1 VARTPGR
8 IVVDLGCGFRKHP
21 GSLGVDIAPLPGV
34 DVRADITRTLPF
46 RDSSVDEVHASHV
59 LEHLDDLVSFL
70 NEVYRICKPGGLVHF
85 RFPHGSS
92 NYITWKDPTHQRAL
106 FLDTLAYFDPYT
118 PDGFLFHYYH
128 RARFRIVRKRLTF
141 NLNTDTFAPP
151 SRFRRVLGRIL
162 DALANRSPRAQYYC
176 ERFWGHLF
184 GIEEAHIWLRAI
196 KPWPPEEAHG
206 AAAEAEAEPIG
217 PGSPQLPPDGTTRA
231 KRSATRSTAPP
242 TPTPP
247 R

>member
-1 VARTPGR
+1 MDARSPR

-21 GSLGVDIAPLPGV
+21 GALGVDIAPLPGV

-46 RDSSVDEVHASHV
+46 RDCSVDEVHASHV

-92 NYITWKDPTHQRAL
+92 SYITWKDPTHQRAL

-184 GIEEAHIWLRAI
+184 GIEEAHIWLRAL
-196 KPWPPEEAHG
+196 KPWPPEEAG
-206 AAAEAEAEPIG
+206 EEAPVAEGVRTPESAPPNGRPGETPRAARP
-217 PGSPQLPPDGTTRA
+217 
-231 KRSATRSTAPP
+231 TARP

-247 R
+247 P

>member
-1 VARTPGR
+1 
-8 IVVDLGCGFRKHP
+8 VDLGCGFRKHP
-21 GSLGVDIAPLPGV
+21 GALGVDLAPLPGV
-34 DVRADITRTLPF
+34 DIRADITRTLPF
-46 RDSSVDEVHASHV
+46 RDASVDEVHASHL
-59 LEHLDDLVSFL
+59 LEHLEDLVGFL
-70 NEVYRICKPGGLVHF
+70 NEVYRICKPDALVHF

-92 NYITWKDPTHQRAL
+92 SYITWKDPTHRRAL

-128 RARFRIVRKRLTF
+128 RARFRIVRRRLTF
-141 NLNTDTFAPP
+141 NLNTDTYAPP
-151 SRFRRVLGRIL
+151 SRLRRVLGRIL

-196 KPWPPEEAHG
+196 KPWPPEDRSEPAS
-206 AAAEAEAEPIG
+206 AAQAQPIG
-217 PGSPQLPPDGTTRA
+217 GEPPPPDDGRPRRRRPGA
-231 KRSATRSTAPP
+231 RSTAPP